1 MLGGEMRVVYRLIYV
16 LLMLRWLRKRYAE
29 IHYAM
34 FSGNNVFACSIEP
47 PCGEHKKSYLVVIYH
62 GIKYNAP
69 SNIEK
74 SITCRCMS
82 IPPKAIAEFMLEKTD
97 ISASNVITLEEA
109 INRIG
114 EFPNDVRK
122 LLFDYALAA
131 KASESKTGAN
141 DFMTRTYNVR
151 LIKAELDEILAEHAP
166 SA

>member
-1 MLGGEMRVVYRLIYV
+1 
-16 LLMLRWLRKRYAE
+16 
-29 IHYAM
+29 
-34 FSGNNVFACSIEP
+34 
-47 PCGEHKKSYLVVIYH
+47 
-62 GIKYNAP
+62 
-69 SNIEK
+69 
-74 SITCRCMS
+74 MS